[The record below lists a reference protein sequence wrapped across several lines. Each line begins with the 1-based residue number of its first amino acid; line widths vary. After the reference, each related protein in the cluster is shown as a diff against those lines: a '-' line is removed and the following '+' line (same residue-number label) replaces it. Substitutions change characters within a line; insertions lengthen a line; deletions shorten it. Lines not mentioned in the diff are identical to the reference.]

1 MALQRPRILPKIL
14 VVGSIT
20 MDLVAVMPRFPD
32 RGETVTASSSLTYP
46 GGKGANQAVS
56 AARLGADVTLIG
68 RVGADPFGGRV
79 LEALAASGV
88 DVAGVTVDQAQPTG
102 MAFIEIE
109 ELTGQNR
116 IVGAPGANLALDDT
130 DLKRASDALLSAQ
143 ALILQLEINLDITF
157 TLAGLAHERGC
168 LVVLD
173 LTPVKPIPPDVYQLV
188 DVIAPNETEAEAL
201 VGFPVVGVESGLRA
215 AHALRERGVPV
226 AVVTLG
232 ERGVVFAT
240 SDGQGHVPPYPVA
253 AVDSVGA
260 GDAFSGALATAMA
273 EGRPLEEALRW
284 GAAAGALAV
293 TRHGAQEAMPGRS
306 KVEALLAQE

>member
-1 MALQRPRILPKIL
+1 MALRRPRILPKIL

-130 DLKRASDALLSAQ
+130 DLNPHFPDQ
-143 ALILQLEINLDITF
+143 P
-157 TLAGLAHERGC
+157 RGC
-168 LVVLD
+168 VV
-173 LTPVKPIPPDVYQLV
+173 I
-188 DVIAPNETEAEAL
+188 
-201 VGFPVVGVESGLRA
+201 R
-215 AHALRERGVPV
+215 
-226 AVVTLG
+226 
-232 ERGVVFAT
+232 
-240 SDGQGHVPPYPVA
+240 
-253 AVDSVGA
+253 
-260 GDAFSGALATAMA
+260 
-273 EGRPLEEALRW
+273 
-284 GAAAGALAV
+284 
-293 TRHGAQEAMPGRS
+293 
-306 KVEALLAQE
+306 